1 MNDKTILIVVGVVAA
16 FVILNKRQAPVLTM
30 QQQQRQTQRNI
41 NNQLFSN
48 LFGIGWTSLTN
59 YITSKNQN
67 GQQVNSDGVPIDSP
81 SLMQYYDGEEPD
93 YGWF

>member
-1 MNDKTILIVVGVVAA
+1 MNDKTIFIVVGVVAA

-30 QQQQRQTQRNI
+30 QQQQQQTQRNI

-67 GQQVNSDGVPIDSP
+67 GQQVNGDGVPIDSD